1 MRELDVTLIEWP
13 EGRSR
18 GGPRLLGT
26 SRDAELVSLVREHL
40 AAERWQEAADLQGT
54 SLGCGD
60 DRLSTDRNRSK
71 MRRVRP
77 NAGKG

>member
-1 MRELDVTLIEWP
+1 MREMDVSLIEWP

-26 SRDAELVSLVREHL
+26 SRDAELVSRVCEHL

-54 SLGCGD
+54 PV
-60 DRLSTDRNRSK
+60 RLVPEADSTPIES
-71 MRRVRP
+71 
-77 NAGKG
+77 